1 MRNLL
6 VAFAALSL
14 SFPAA
19 AKSAKKDKA
28 QVVCTDGSSSKAGS
42 GACSHHGGIA
52 KDAKATRSDD
62 SRSAKKADERRDEE
76 RSAKKADDRRD
87 DSRSANNADERRD
100 DRAKSRNADEPKAKH
115 GGLGSIFGR
124 RDTSETPRS
133 STRDSSAKSGNAT
146 ARCKDGSMSFSKHHS
161 GTCSGHGGV
170 QDWLDK

>member
-6 VAFAALSL
+6 VALAALSL

-28 QVVCTDGSSSKAGS
+28 DVVCTDGSSSKAGS
-42 GACSHHGGIA
+42 GACSHHGGVA
-52 KDAKATRSDD
+52 KDAKATRTD
-62 SRSAKKADERRDEE
+62 SPSAKKE
-76 RSAKKADDRRD
+76 
-87 DSRSANNADERRD
+87 DERRD
-100 DRAKSRNADEPKAKH
+100 DRAPSAKKDDDRRDDRASRSDSKKH

-124 RDTSETPRS
+124 RDTSDTPRS
-133 STRDSSAKSGNAT
+133 STRDSSAKSGSPT
-146 ARCKDGSMSFSKHHS
+146 ARCKDGSTSYSKHHS